1 VGRVRDDPGKLP
13 DRSPGYEP
21 DSGLCRRRRQ
31 PVSVDEP
38 GSVDELL
45 AVATRE
51 NRITME
57 PWKWTWKNVDL
68 PTDIADN
75 LAMRFEADVYGQ
87 AVRQTDWDS
96 ATAQDIGLL
105 VKLGNLYS
113 RLELVRKG
121 LEVDRLL
128 VRLNPEE
135 PIYHYNLACSH
146 SLLGEIDQAFEALS
160 EAVSLGYDNLP
171 FLRQDRDLTNLKCD
185 DRFDE
190 LLQHLESSRESS

>member
-1 VGRVRDDPGKLP
+1 
-13 DRSPGYEP
+13 
-21 DSGLCRRRRQ
+21 
-31 PVSVDEP
+31 
-38 GSVDELL
+38 
-45 AVATRE
+45 
-51 NRITME
+51 ME

-113 RLELVRKG
+113 RLELVREG
-121 LEVDRLL
+121 LQIDRLL